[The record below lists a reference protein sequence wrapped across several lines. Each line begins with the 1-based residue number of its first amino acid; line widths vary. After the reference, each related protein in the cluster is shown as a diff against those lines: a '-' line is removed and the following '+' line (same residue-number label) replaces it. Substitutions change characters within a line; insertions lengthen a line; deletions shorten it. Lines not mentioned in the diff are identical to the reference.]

1 MTFKDY
7 FSTQAELYAK
17 YRPKYPQKLFE
28 YLSSITEQHQ
38 RAWDSATGNGQAAI
52 GLAPYF
58 DEIIASDASQS
69 QIDNAEKHPK
79 VTYFVAKAEQS
90 DLPSHSVDLIVAATA
105 IHWFDL
111 PAFYDEVKR
120 ILKPGGV
127 FAAWQYST
135 PLFTEQVDEVIKYWY
150 TQIIGKFVA
159 PEISKAI
166 DFESKIEFPF
176 ERIQTPNFDFE
187 LNWNLDDLVNF
198 LLTWSC
204 TQSFIKEKNSNP
216 IDIVMEDLKKAWGSK
231 DKRIM
236 SRWKLYLKAA
246 KVG

>member
-1 MTFKDY
+1 MKFKDY
-7 FSTQAELYAK
+7 FSKQAELYAK

-28 YLSSITEQHQ
+28 YLSSITEHHQ
-38 RAWDSATGNGQAAI
+38 RAWDTATGNGQAAI

-58 DEIIASDASQS
+58 DKIIATDASRS
-69 QIDNAEKHPK
+69 QIEHAEKHPK
-79 VTYFVAKAEQS
+79 VTYSVAKAEQS
-90 DLPSHSVDLIVAATA
+90 NLPSCSVDLIVAATA

-111 PAFYDEVKR
+111 PAFYDEVRR

-135 PLFTEQVDEVIKYWY
+135 PLFTEQVDEVVKYWY
-150 TQIIGKFVA
+150 TQIIGKYVA
-159 PEISKAI
+159 PEISKAF
-166 DFESKIEFPF
+166 DFENKIEFPF
-176 ERIQTPNFDFE
+176 QRIQTPNFDFE

-204 TQSFIKEKNSNP
+204 TQSYINENNSNP
-216 IDIVMEDLKKAWGSK
+216 IDIVIDDLRKAWGNENHRK
-231 DKRIM
+231 M
-236 SRWKLYLKAA
+236 SRWKLYLKAG